1 MLRGALIQIRK
12 NWSNMCLKN
21 RVPWVFG
28 FVGFVEFLE
37 FKGLGYEDYEI
48 SRPSVRISMRK
59 LSYSLAINEAL
70 HQMMDDDPS
79 VFLIGQGVKS
89 PWYVGNTAKGL
100 LKKFGPNRVI
110 DTPVSENAIT
120 GTAVGAALV
129 GMRPVVV
136 HPRVDF
142 MMYAMDPVINEAANW
157 HYMFGGKS
165 SVPVVIWGIINRG
178 GEQAA
183 QHSQSLHAL
192 FAHVPGLKV
201 VMPST
206 PYDAKGL
213 MISAIK
219 DDNPVIYMDDRWLY
233 NLEGEVPEE
242 IYSVPIGKGIIRR
255 EGKDVTLVST
265 SYMVVESVK
274 ASEELE
280 TEGVEVEVIDL
291 RSVKPLDETLLF
303 ESIKKTGKLV
313 IVDGG
318 WKTCGMAAEISA
330 LVSENVFDYLKAPI
344 TRVTLPDAP
353 APASCTLEKD
363 YYPTSRKIAHAVK
376 TILKRIEE
384 RLNGL

>member
-1 MLRGALIQIRK
+1 
-12 NWSNMCLKN
+12 
-21 RVPWVFG
+21 
-28 FVGFVEFLE
+28 
-37 FKGLGYEDYEI
+37 
-48 SRPSVRISMRK
+48 MRK

-89 PWYVGNTAKGL
+89 PWYVGNSAKGL
-100 LKKFGPNRVI
+100 LEKFGPERVI

-120 GTAVGAALV
+120 GAAVGAALV

-213 MISAIK
+213 MVAAIK

-233 NLEGEVPEE
+233 NIQGEVPKET
-242 IYSVPIGKGIIRR
+242 YSVPIGKGIIRR

-274 ASEELE
+274 AAEELE
-280 TEGVEVEVIDL
+280 TEGLEVEVIDL
-291 RSVKPLDETLLF
+291 RSVKPLDETVLF
-303 ESIKKTGKLV
+303 DSIKKTGRLV
-313 IVDGG
+313 IADGG
-318 WKTCGMAAEISA
+318 WKTCGMAAEVSA
-330 LVSENVFDYLKAPI
+330 RVSEGIFEYLKAPVV
-344 TRVTLPDAP
+344 RVTLPDSP
-353 APASCTLEKD
+353 APASRVLEKE
-363 YYPTSRKIAHAVK
+363 YYPNSK
-376 TILKRIEE
+376 TIADAVRVVLRRKVPRGGTEIPK
-384 RLNGL
+384 

>member
-1 MLRGALIQIRK
+1 
-12 NWSNMCLKN
+12 
-21 RVPWVFG
+21 
-28 FVGFVEFLE
+28 
-37 FKGLGYEDYEI
+37 
-48 SRPSVRISMRK
+48 MRK
-59 LSYSLAINEAL
+59 LTYSLAINEAL
-70 HQMMDDDPS
+70 HQMMAHDPS

-89 PWYVGNTAKGL
+89 PWYVGNTAAGL
-100 LKKFGPNRVI
+100 LKKFGSGRVI

-142 MMYAMDPVINEAANW
+142 MMYAMDPIINEAANW

-213 MISAIK
+213 MIAAIE
-219 DDNPVIYMDDRWLY
+219 DDNPVVYMDDRWLY

-255 EGKDVTLVST
+255 KGKDVTLVAN
-265 SYMVVESVK
+265 SYMVVESMK
-274 ASEELE
+274 AAEDLE
-280 TEGVEVEVIDL
+280 REGIDLEVIDL

-303 ESIKKTGKLV
+303 ESIKKTGRLV
-313 IVDGG
+313 IADGG

-330 LVSENVFDYLKAPI
+330 LISENIFDVLKAPI
-344 TRVTLPDAP
+344 MRVTLPDAP
-353 APASCTLEKD
+353 APASRT
-363 YYPTSRKIAHAVK
+363 
-376 TILKRIEE
+376 
-384 RLNGL
+384 